1 MLEAGG
7 ADLLHTRS
15 RWGHQAFHF
24 AAANCHGGASLLN
37 DLINLV
43 SSAQIEN
50 VVIKV
55 SQPTSDAGLHK
66 P

>member
-24 AAANCHGGASLLN
+24 AAANCQGGASLLN

-43 SSAQIEN
+43 STAQLEK